1 MIKDTYG
8 RSFKKLRIS
17 LTQACNI
24 ACTYCVPEEKPVNL
38 NTGNIASAEDL
49 AILVKKIHAVNP
61 LEVVRLTGGEPLLY
75 KDLPFLIES
84 IQQLGIQ
91 VKMTTN
97 ALLLKKK
104 LPELINAGLNS
115 INISL
120 DALDPNIFF
129 KITRSLKYKD
139 VLESIDLALHRLMD
153 VKLNA
158 VIVRGVN
165 ENQILPLLQY
175 AGEKKISIRFLEL
188 MQMGHLF
195 AGELNNLVSEE
206 EMLAIIQ
213 QEHSIFPL
221 ERAENATSK
230 YWITDK
236 LIKFGMI
243 SNHSEPFC
251 GDCDRLRLDSQGN
264 IYGCISSE
272 LGYSIN
278 QADEEAIK
286 EKLQLALQ
294 QKKMAFTGSSI
305 SMKYIGG

>member
-17 LTQACNI
+17 LTQVCNI
-24 ACTYCVPEEKPVNL
+24 ACTYCVPEGKPVN
-38 NTGNIASAEDL
+38 NTTGNLASANDL
-49 AILVKKIHAVNP
+49 VKMVKKIHAVNP

-75 KDLPFLIES
+75 QDLPYLIES
-84 IQQLGIQ
+84 LQKLGIQ

-104 LPELINAGLNS
+104 LPELINAGLHS

-129 KITRSLKYKD
+129 KITRSLKYKE
-139 VLESIDLALHRLMD
+139 VLDGIDLALQHLLD

-165 ENQILPLLQY
+165 EKQILPLLQF

-195 AGELNNLVSEE
+195 AGGLTNLVSEE
-206 EMLAIIQ
+206 EILNIIQ
-213 QEHSIFPL
+213 QQHSIFPL
-221 ERAENATSK
+221 ERTENATSN
-230 YWITDK
+230 YWITDN
-236 LIKFGMI
+236 LIKFGII
-243 SNHSEPFC
+243 SNHSQPFC
-251 GDCDRLRLDSQGN
+251 SDCDRLRLDSQGN

-272 LGYSIN
+272 LGYSIIH
-278 QADEEAIK
+278 ADEETIR
-286 EKLQLALQ
+286 EKLRLALK